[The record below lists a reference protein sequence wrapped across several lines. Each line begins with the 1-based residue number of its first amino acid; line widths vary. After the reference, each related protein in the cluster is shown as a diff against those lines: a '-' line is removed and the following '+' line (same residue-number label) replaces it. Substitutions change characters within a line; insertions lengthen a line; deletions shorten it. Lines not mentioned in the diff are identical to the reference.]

1 MKEHS
6 GYIVEEEGGE
16 MNEFFLI
23 FSLGL
28 VIFFGVETYRYR
40 FRRLSSKQILNEQNK
55 KYAKTE

>member
-1 MKEHS
+1 
-6 GYIVEEEGGE
+6 

-23 FSLGL
+23 FSLGV
-28 VIFFGVETYRYR
+28 VIFFGVEIYRYR

>member
-1 MKEHS
+1 
-6 GYIVEEEGGE
+6 

-23 FSLGL
+23 FSLGM